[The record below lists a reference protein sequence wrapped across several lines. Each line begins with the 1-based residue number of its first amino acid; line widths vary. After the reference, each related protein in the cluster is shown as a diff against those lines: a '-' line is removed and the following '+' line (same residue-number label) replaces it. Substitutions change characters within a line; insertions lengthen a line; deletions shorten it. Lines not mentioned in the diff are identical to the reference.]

1 MLIPYDR
8 DRAVQYAHTW
18 AFQRNPQYYSYDLLG
33 GDCTNFASQ
42 CLYAGSGIMNHTP
55 TFGWY
60 YYSGDNKAPA
70 WTGVSYLFQFLTRKQ
85 QTPGPAAQVV
95 GPDELRPGDL
105 VRLRFAQ
112 GAQVHMPV
120 VVAVGQGGGLG
131 QILVAAHSDDADFR
145 PLSSYPFHQLWGLH
159 ILGSY
164 R

>member
-95 GPDELRPGDL
+95 GPDELRPGPGVTQTKMLSDYFPDIAGTNADSTVYVMEGEQPVCAL
-105 VRLRFAQ
+105 PKAPRGTCLWWLR
-112 GAQVHMPV
+112 
-120 VVAVGQGGGLG
+120 
-131 QILVAAHSDDADFR
+131 
-145 PLSSYPFHQLWGLH
+145 
-159 ILGSY
+159 
-164 R
+164 

>member
-1 MLIPYDR
+1 MNKQIIT
-8 DRAVQYAHTW
+8 ASVC
-18 AFQRNPQYYSYDLLG
+18 LLASLTIAG
-33 GDCTNFASQ
+33 ITGKNF
-42 CLYAGSGIMNHTP
+42 M
-55 TFGWY
+55 
-60 YYSGDNKAPA
+60 DVK
-70 WTGVSYLFQFLTRKQ
+70 K
-85 QTPGPAAQVV
+85 
-95 GPDELRPGDL
+95 PDELRPGDL

-112 GAQVHMPV
+112 GAQGHMPV